1 MIVKF
6 PKDLD
11 VLREGGHILGRVLQ
25 EVAQSIK
32 PGMTTESLD
41 ALAERH
47 IVERGGVPSFKGY
60 RADDATKPYPA
71 TLCVSINEEVV
82 HGIPSD
88 RVFKDGDVVGL
99 DIGMKYKGFYTDTAL
114 TVIVGASLG
123 KTLGV
128 KSPKTPSVEE
138 RQAVGRLV
146 HATSVALNIG
156 IKQVRAGVR
165 VGDIGHAIYSH
176 LDGHGFGVVRE
187 LVGHGVGGAVHED
200 PEIPNWGIPGTGC
213 ILREGEVIAL
223 EPMATL
229 GNPKVKLLKDG
240 WTWVTRDKSIAAHF
254 EHTMVVTKNGAEVL
268 TTP

>member
-99 DIGMKYKGFYTDTAL
+99 DIGMKYKGF
-114 TVIVGASLG
+114 
-123 KTLGV
+123 
-128 KSPKTPSVEE
+128 
-138 RQAVGRLV
+138 Q
-146 HATSVALNIG
+146 
-156 IKQVRAGVR
+156 
-165 VGDIGHAIYSH
+165 YSS
-176 LDGHGFGVVRE
+176 GFYQKCV
-187 LVGHGVGGAVHED
+187 
-200 PEIPNWGIPGTGC
+200 
-213 ILREGEVIAL
+213 
-223 EPMATL
+223 
-229 GNPKVKLLKDG
+229 
-240 WTWVTRDKSIAAHF
+240 
-254 EHTMVVTKNGAEVL
+254 
-268 TTP
+268 